1 MCTAPGAPLELKTIT
16 LPPLKETQVQVDIEM
31 CGLCHTDIHM
41 QDNDWGISNYPMVP
55 GHEGVGFVSVVGSAV
70 HHLKVGDR
78 VGIAWMRDSCNDCG
92 NCKVG
97 RENICLKGYQGTFLS
112 SNAGCWGKEN
122 CSELGCFSKVVHVEE
137 KFAFKIPDIMPSPM
151 AASLLCGGGTVW
163 EPVCDYVTP
172 GSKVGVISIG
182 GLGTTAIK
190 LAHIVGG
197 DVVAFSSSANKEAA
211 VREIGA
217 TGFVVTSDKEA
228 MAAATGTLDVII
240 DTCPANSDVASLM
253 DLLKFNGTYVRVG
266 IPPAADQSFSYKWI
280 PLIFTQ
286 KKIAGSIVTGS
297 ERSNSLF
304 STAAA
309 HWDLMKESDDWKV
322 EVVPFEEINEA
333 MHKLKSRT
341 NKGYRYILKW

>member
-1 MCTAPGAPLELKTIT
+1 
-16 LPPLKETQVQVDIEM
+16 
-31 CGLCHTDIHM
+31 
-41 QDNDWGISNYPMVP
+41 
-55 GHEGVGFVSVVGSAV
+55 VSVVGSAV
-70 HHLKVGDR
+70 RHLKVGDR
-78 VGIAWMRDSCNDCG
+78 VGIAWMRDSRNDCA

-97 RENICLKGYQGTFLS
+97 LESICLKCYQGTFLS

-137 KFAFKIPDIMPSPM
+137 KFAFKVRRLISIPMFRVKSSSNEVRSVISLFFYNHQIQIPDIMPSPM

-163 EPVCDYVTP
+163 EPVCDYVKP

-253 DLLKFNGTYVRVG
+253 DLLKVSVD
-266 IPPAADQSFSYKWI
+266 I
-280 PLIFTQ
+280 
-286 KKIAGSIVTGS
+286 
-297 ERSNSLF
+297 
-304 STAAA
+304 
-309 HWDLMKESDDWKV
+309 
-322 EVVPFEEINEA
+322 
-333 MHKLKSRT
+333 
-341 NKGYRYILKW
+341 